1 MFDQLLSAL
10 SGSTSIPGPAN
21 TPAKALDP
29 DDILKRITGAVERY
43 AEWPPFSVGD
53 LVTPRAN
60 SAMKGA
66 GEPHAVVEILDDTGG
81 RNSAV
86 FVRSAQISPEQTYSN
101 AYGRILNMRVI
112 RSIDSHVAAHLV
124 EAADF
129 EAWTPEHE
137 AAWREKLTKA
147 AAGPQ
152 PMTLTEAV
160 ADLRDRA
167 AGKEVRAEWKE
178 GDTVEIVPDAR
189 GIEAPMAIEGL
200 HVGIVRKVDPT
211 DGTTHVLYHAAS
223 TGKAG
228 TAWARNVDLKKWGPK
243 PVEASAPSPADATA

>member
-1 MFDQLLSAL
+1 MFSQLLSAL
-10 SGSTSIPGPAN
+10 SGSASIPGLAG
-21 TPAKALDP
+21 TPATAADP
-29 DDILKRITGAVERY
+29 DAILHRITDAVELY
-43 AEWPPFSVGD
+43 ASWPTFSVGD
-53 LVTPRAN
+53 LVTPRTD
-60 SAMKGA
+60 STMKGA
-66 GEPHAVVEILDDTGG
+66 GEPHAVVEILDSPDSG
-81 RNSAV
+81 NSPI
-86 FVRSAQISPEQTYSN
+86 FLRSPGTMPEQTASN
-101 AYGRILNMRVI
+101 SFGRILNMRVV
-112 RSIDSHVAAHLV
+112 RSADGMVAAFMV
-124 EAADF
+124 EAAEF
-129 EAWTPEHE
+129 ERWTPEHD
-137 AAWREKLTKA
+137 AAWREKLAKV

-152 PMTLTEAV
+152 PMTLTGAV

-228 TAWARNVDLKKWGPK
+228 TAWVRNVDLKKWGPK
-243 PVEASAPSPADATA
+243 PVEAAPQAPADATA